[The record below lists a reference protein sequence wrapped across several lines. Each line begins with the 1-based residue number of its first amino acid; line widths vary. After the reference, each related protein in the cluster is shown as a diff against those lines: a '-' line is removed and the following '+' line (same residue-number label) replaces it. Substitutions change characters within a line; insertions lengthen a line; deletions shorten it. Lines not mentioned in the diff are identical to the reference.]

1 MATLIL
7 KKIKNKKQLTA
18 NAAELLF
25 NYEKPDRHA
34 KSYAKLK
41 ADLKDSGVAIV
52 DENGGQVFASFKG
65 HNIHAQTK
73 HKEYFVLDTKKL
85 LEELPEVYEK
95 YKVKAVHSVT
105 LEVNAN
111 KK

>member
-1 MATLIL
+1 MTTLQQ
-7 KKIKNKKQLTA
+7 KKQKQLTKDQ
-18 NAAELLF
+18 AELLF
-25 NYEKPDRHA
+25 NFSKADRHA

-41 ADLKDSGVAIV
+41 ADLKDSGVTIV
-52 DENGGQVFASFKG
+52 DANGGQVFATFKG

-95 YKVKAVHSVT
+95 YKIKAVHSVT
-105 LEVNAN
+105 LEVNAI

>member
-1 MATLIL
+1 MTTLQQ
-7 KKIKNKKQLTA
+7 KKQKQLTKDQ
-18 NAAELLF
+18 AELLF
-25 NYEKPDRHA
+25 NFSKADRHA

-41 ADLKDSGVAIV
+41 ADLKDSGVTIV
-52 DENGGQVFASFKG
+52 DANGGQVFASFKG

-95 YKVKAVHSVT
+95 YKIKAVHSVT
-105 LEVNAN
+105 LEVNAI

>member
-1 MATLIL
+1 MTTLQQ
-7 KKIKNKKQLTA
+7 KKQKQLTKDQ
-18 NAAELLF
+18 AELLF
-25 NYEKPDRHA
+25 NFSKADRHA

-41 ADLKDSGVAIV
+41 ADLKDSGVTIV
-52 DENGGQVFASFKG
+52 DANGGQVFASFKG

-105 LEVNAN
+105 LEVNAI

>member
-18 NAAELLF
+18 NEAELLF
-25 NYEKPDRHA
+25 NYEKADRHA

>member
-1 MATLIL
+1 M
-7 KKIKNKKQLTA
+7 
-18 NAAELLF
+18 LF
-25 NYEKPDRHA
+25 NYEKADRHA

>member
-1 MATLIL
+1 MTTLQQ
-7 KKIKNKKQLTA
+7 KKQKQLTKDQ
-18 NAAELLF
+18 AELLF
-25 NYEKPDRHA
+25 NFSKADRHA

-41 ADLKDSGVAIV
+41 ADLKDSGVTIV
-52 DENGGQVFASFKG
+52 DANGGQVFATFKG

-73 HKEYFVLDTKKL
+73 HKDYFVLDTKKL

-95 YKVKAVHSVT
+95 YKIKAVHSVT